1 MNKLNKNIIKHK
13 YFHKI
18 SSHLYP
24 FILFINF
31 ILILIV
37 YSFFHSSYS
46 EIPDL
51 QSYLQSYLQDF
62 DSFYQ
67 LLLFSSPS
75 FERPTLSFQPSRDE
89 FVFVPPPMSSETFL
103 YTPINLSSHNQQLHK
118 YHLSWQKP
126 LEKEDYPEVCL
137 LYASFDYYRFSIVQ
151 MYWRNSAISLSLH
164 HPMRKQRSSHNSWKW
179 I

>member
-1 MNKLNKNIIKHK
+1 MFSQDLFPSFSIHSFYQLRPYPYSIHL
-13 YFHKI
+13 I
-18 SSHLYP
+18 SL
-24 FILFINF
+24 
-31 ILILIV
+31 
-37 YSFFHSSYS
+37 SYI
-46 EIPDL
+46 EISDL

-62 DSFYQ
+62 ESFYQ

-151 MYWRNSAISLSLH
+151 MY
-164 HPMRKQRSSHNSWKW
+164 
-179 I
+179 